1 VPRSATLKHCASDPT
16 TINSNISGEIPEMHV
31 HVEYEYTIDKKNKAS
46 FEKGAPKQKQ
56 AKQTTLRATVG
67 GLDG

>member
-1 VPRSATLKHCASDPT
+1 
-16 TINSNISGEIPEMHV
+16 MHV